1 MTLYGKI
8 IAGGLRILPAIP
20 LLLLVPTAA
29 VSADV
34 HPSGPMLAQAQQKDS
49 VVTQVQKELQKRGY
63 YDGSIDGKTSP
74 QTRAAAMRF
83 QADAGL
89 SVSGTVNE
97 ELLKALRTADKDVR
111 RN

>member
-8 IAGGLRILPAIP
+8 IAAGLRILPAIP

-49 VVTQVQKELQKRGY
+49 VVTQVQKELKERGY
-63 YDGSIDGKTSP
+63 YDGSIDGKTNAK
-74 QTRAAAMRF
+74 TRAAAMRRSEERRV
-83 QADAGL
+83 GKEG
-89 SVSGTVNE
+89 VSTC
-97 ELLKALRTADKDVR
+97 RSR
-111 RN
+111 WSP